1 MEYNN
6 NMGQFTQRSLL
17 GKLTVDRLPQAQ
29 EADTKELEKTSMR
42 MGSRMAR
49 EDLSFRGIVGKFS
62 KLPNGHYRFNMYYA
76 SQTVGSGDRY
86 VGLTFRKMEC
96 IIDQPTMHT
105 FYTLLPSKMQ
115 DIDVSKEGY
124 SDLDIS
130 CEVMITGRF
139 SSDSKYPM
147 FRVVDMYGLVTR
159 ISFKE
164 YNVKRNNI
172 LTMFDYGINAIKAV
186 KNGVKGCGNITE
198 VVNTHYE
205 GKHKVDK
212 AINKGKLNKAANK
225 QLDLLRYMFNKMTY
239 FDALISTDSIKLND
253 ILKDIT
259 MMHTS
264 IQCEEFDQLGVLY
277 DNTCLSGMEEVA
289 YLIIT
294 LLYVQ
299 EDTFVFDAKEYV
311 LLMLI
316 YFKQFYSIYLRKNFD
331 LSPEVKEAYRKYDK
345 ELEVMMIDLGF
356 DLNMNDHIF
365 ESLEKYINKLTRTF

>member
-6 NMGQFTQRSLL
+6 IMEQSTQRSL

-29 EADTKELEKTSMR
+29 EAETKELEKTSMR

-86 VGLTFRKMEC
+86 VGLTFRKMKC

-115 DIDVSKEGY
+115 YIDVSKEGY

-139 SSDSKYPM
+139 SSDSKYPI
-147 FRVVDMYGLVTR
+147 FRVVDMYSLVTR

-164 YNVKRNNI
+164 YGVKRNNI
-172 LTMFDYGINAIKAV
+172 NNIFDYGFSAIKVV
-186 KNGVKGCGNITE
+186 KNSLKGCKDIVE

-225 QLDLLRYMFNKMTY
+225 QLDLLRYMFNKMSH
-239 FDALISTDSIKLND
+239 FDALISTDSVKLND

-294 LLYVQ
+294 ILYMQ
-299 EDTFVFDAKEYV
+299 EDTMVFDAKEYV

-316 YFKQFYSIYLRKNFD
+316 YFKQFYSIYLSKNFD
-331 LSPEVKEAYRKYDK
+331 LSPEVKEAYHNYDND
-345 ELEVMMIDLGF
+345 VRSMIIDLGF

-365 ESLEKYINKLTRTF
+365 DSLEKYINKLTRTF